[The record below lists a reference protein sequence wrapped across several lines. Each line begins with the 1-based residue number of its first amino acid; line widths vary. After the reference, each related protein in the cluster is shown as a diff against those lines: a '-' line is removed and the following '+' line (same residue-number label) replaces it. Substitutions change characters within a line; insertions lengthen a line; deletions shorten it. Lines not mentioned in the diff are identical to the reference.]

1 MRLSLTDAPPPGPAP
16 NPPEDEAPDGG
27 VAVGREPEGAPPGP
41 PKPDGGPPK
50 PPRPPP
56 KPAPA
61 LAGPASTL
69 LEVKDWLTV
78 ETLYAAGP
86 PASASAAQTAP
97 TASAA
102 RPRRPIRAASA
113 ASTASAAATGTATRS
128 AGAKSGV
135 RWRITS
141 ATHALVPI
149 ATANATSPA
158 HESRAQRASVTT
170 P

>member
-41 PKPDGGPPK
+41 PKPDGGPPR

-56 KPAPA
+56 NPAPA

-69 LEVKDWLTV
+69 LEVRDWRTV

-86 PASASAAQTAP
+86 PASATAAHTAP
-97 TASAA
+97 VATTV
-102 RPRRPIRAASA
+102 RPRTPTRAASA
-113 ASTASAAATGTATRS
+113 TATASAAATGTATRS
-128 AGAKSGV
+128 QGAKSGCG
-135 RWRITS
+135 R
-141 ATHALVPI
+141 AP
-149 ATANATSPA
+149 
-158 HESRAQRASVTT
+158 SRRPMRSRRSR
-170 P
+170 PRRR